1 MSSTNAEASSSRRPP
16 QLSIPSS
23 AANEPSPISISKSEP
38 TSGIFGDNSSLVKSD
53 RGSVRRTTRPRVAGS
68 NRKIRTVPRKYDRL
82 LF

>member
-16 QLSIPSS
+16 QLSLRSS
-23 AANEPSPISISKSEP
+23 AASEPSPIKSEP
-38 TSGIFGDNSSLVKSD
+38 TSGTFGDNSSRVQSD